1 MVLISVICPNCGS
14 DDIVKNGHYANG
26 KQRYMCQNSEC
37 SRKVFMTD
45 YTYNAYNPGVK
56 DDILR
61 LTVNGSGTR
70 AIARSLG
77 ISPNTVTATLKKE
90 NFIVQLNT
98 EYLFKLPSKY
108 RG

>member
-1 MVLISVICPNCGS
+1 MVLIPVICPNCGS

-37 SRKVFMTD
+37 TRKVFMTE

-77 ISPNTVTATLKKE
+77 ISPNTVTATLKKKK
-90 NFIVQLNT
+90 I
-98 EYLFKLPSKY
+98 S
-108 RG
+108 